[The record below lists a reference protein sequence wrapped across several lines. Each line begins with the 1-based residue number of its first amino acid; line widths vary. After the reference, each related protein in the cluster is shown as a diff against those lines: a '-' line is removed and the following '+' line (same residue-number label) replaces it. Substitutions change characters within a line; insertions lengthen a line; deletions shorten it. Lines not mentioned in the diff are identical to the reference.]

1 MAKAAPSA
9 LITDK
14 GQRVQLRLQGQYHD
28 LSHQELR
35 SLLGLPA
42 GAPGL
47 GISIDG
53 NRLRFEFTADQR
65 TVEMS
70 ACPIAAPSCP
80 KDHHRNVVLR
90 DTPNPG

>member
-1 MAKAAPSA
+1 MAHAPPSA

-14 GQRVQLRLQGQYHD
+14 GQRVLLRLQGQFYE

-35 SLLGLPA
+35 SVLGLPT

-53 NRLRFEFTADQR
+53 DRIRFEFPTEHRTIELSAAQLHRRLAKQLTAG
-65 TVEMS
+65 T
-70 ACPIAAPSCP
+70 
-80 KDHHRNVVLR
+80 
-90 DTPNPG
+90 